1 MAIIIEYDT
10 LFEIRILHHY
20 FLNSGLTHFGQMTE
34 SEKAATMLRYDSREI
49 FDIRPT
55 SETLRLLTSCKA
67 LFRHTATGLIAGIR
81 SVKDKNQPDKKQA
94 YLLFDA
100 TDTFTFTVEVKDPGF
115 RNYTA
120 LPLKTEN
127 ETMFL
132 FKNTDHNSKLEFPS
146 LSVNPALFKNGS
158 TYNPGDM
165 VADQAENPQKLFIAK
180 VRTTQNITDPAA
192 WTEENRAVDYPVH
205 YVTSAD
211 RIRVVRGMLNYK
223 EKASGEADRAEL
235 AMDTGSVFPVKFA
248 AMPADNNDTRVLQ
261 FDFRQLPEGI
271 YTLNLFK
278 ADDTLSEELVFY
290 LLQRPAIPFAII
302 QIRVKSNKPEYHL
315 TDQDNFLRSPVFN
328 LRFRNRATHWKY
340 TGKKFNQH
348 SVTAD
353 PFPLTRYGIIKNVK
367 VKDITN
373 SEVDDLPN
381 PTAGMIKT
389 DGTRYYS
396 EIHIN

>member
-34 SEKAATMLRYDSREI
+34 SEKAASMLRYDSREI
-49 FDIRPT
+49 FDIHPT
-55 SETLRLLTSCKA
+55 SETLRLLASCKA
-67 LFRHTATGLIAGIR
+67 IFRHTATGLIAGIR
-81 SVKDKNQPDKKQA
+81 SVKGENQPDKKRA
-94 YLLFDA
+94 SLGFDT

-115 RNYTA
+115 RNYTS

-132 FKNTDHNSKLEFPS
+132 FKNTEQDSKIEFPS
-146 LSVNPALFKNGS
+146 LSVNPALFKNGT

-180 VRTTQNITDPAA
+180 VRTTQNTTDADA
-192 WTEENRAVDYPVH
+192 WAVENRADEYPVH
-205 YVTSAD
+205 YATSAD
-211 RIRVVRGMLNYK
+211 RIRVVRGILNYK
-223 EKASGEADRAEL
+223 EKVSGEVVRAEL
-235 AMDTGSVFPVKFA
+235 SMDTGGEFPVKFE
-248 AMPADNNDTRVLQ
+248 AMPADANVSRVLQ

-278 ADDTLSEELVFY
+278 ADDTPSDHLVFY

-302 QIRVKSNKPEYHL
+302 QIRVKSNKPDYHL
-315 TDQDNFLRSPVFN
+315 TDQDNFLRSPVFT

-340 TGKKFNQH
+340 TGKKFNQQ
-348 SVTAD
+348 SVTAE
-353 PFPLTRYGIIKNVK
+353 PFPLTRHGIIKNIK

-381 PTAGMIKT
+381 PSAGMIKT
-389 DGTRYYS
+389 DETRYYS

>member
-20 FLNSGLTHFGQMTE
+20 FLNSGITHFEQMTE
-34 SEKAATMLRYDSREI
+34 SEKAASMLRYDSREI
-49 FDIRPT
+49 FDIYPT
-55 SETLRLLTSCKA
+55 SETIRLLASCKA
-67 LFRHTATGLIAGIR
+67 IFRHTATGLIAGIR
-81 SVKDKNQPDKKQA
+81 SVKDENQPDKKRA
-94 YLLFDA
+94 SLVFDD
-100 TDTFTFTVEVKDPGF
+100 TDTFTFAVEVKDPGF

-132 FKNTDHNSKLEFPS
+132 FKNTEQGSKLEFPS
-146 LSVNPALFKNGS
+146 LSVNPALFENGN

-165 VADQAENPQKLFIAK
+165 VTDQAQNPQKLFIAK
-180 VRTTQNITDPAA
+180 VKTTQNTTDAGA
-192 WTEENRAVDYPVH
+192 WAVENRADDYPVH
-205 YVTSAD
+205 YATSAD
-211 RIRVVRGMLNYK
+211 RIRVVRGILNYK
-223 EKASGEADRAEL
+223 EKDSGEVARAEL
-235 AMDTGSVFPVKFA
+235 ALDTGGEFPVKFQ
-248 AMPADNNDTRVLQ
+248 AMPANVNIQRILQ

-271 YTLNLFK
+271 YTLTLYK
-278 ADDTLSEELVFY
+278 ADDTPSDHLVFY
-290 LLQRPAIPFAII
+290 LLQRPAMPFAII
-302 QIRVKSNKPEYHL
+302 QVRVKSNKPDYHL

-328 LRFRNRATHWKY
+328 LRFRNRSTYWKY
-340 TGKKFNQH
+340 TGKRFNQQ

-353 PFPLTRYGIIKNVK
+353 PFPLTRHGIIKNVK

-381 PTAGMIKT
+381 PSAGMIKT
-389 DGTRYYS
+389 DETRYYS

>member
-55 SETLRLLTSCKA
+55 SETLRLLASCKA
-67 LFRHTATGLIAGIR
+67 IFRHTATGLIAGIR
-81 SVKDKNQPDKKQA
+81 SVKGENQPDKKRA
-94 YLLFDA
+94 SLGFDT

-132 FKNTDHNSKLEFPS
+132 FKNTEQDSKIEFPS
-146 LSVNPALFKNGS
+146 LSVNPALFKNGT

-180 VRTTQNITDPAA
+180 VRTTQNTTDADA
-192 WTEENRAVDYPVH
+192 WAVENRADEYPVH
-205 YVTSAD
+205 YATSAD
-211 RIRVVRGMLNYK
+211 RIRVVRGILNYK
-223 EKASGEADRAEL
+223 EKVSGEVVRAEL
-235 AMDTGSVFPVKFA
+235 SMDTGGEFPVKFE
-248 AMPADNNDTRVLQ
+248 AMPADANVSRVLQ

-278 ADDTLSEELVFY
+278 ADDTPSDHLVFY

-302 QIRVKSNKPEYHL
+302 QIRVKSNKPDYHL
-315 TDQDNFLRSPVFN
+315 TDQDNFLRSPVFT

-340 TGKKFNQH
+340 TGKKFNQQ
-348 SVTAD
+348 SVTTE
-353 PFPLTRYGIIKNVK
+353 PFPLTRHGIIKNIK

-373 SEVDDLPN
+373 SDVDDLPN
-381 PTAGMIKT
+381 PSAGMIKT
-389 DGTRYYS
+389 DETRYYS